1 MEEKIYKITLDDGT
15 VISGLRKNGDNFI
28 SSAKITESVF
38 EDNLAV
44 VKIDDG
50 EREETHSNM
59 DLVQITQVGNEYWFV
74 LRDITAEELVLAKL
88 RADID
93 YVGMMADVPLF

>member
-28 SSAKITESVF
+28 SSTKITESIF

-50 EREETHSNM
+50 EQEEVHNNM
-59 DLVQITQVGNEYWFV
+59 DLVQITPVGNEYWFV
-74 LRDITAEELVLAKL
+74 LRDITAEELILAKM

-93 YVGMMADVPLF
+93 YLGMMTDNKLF